1 MSEAIHRA
9 TQVITDDDLPR
20 MVLEHRDLPKELQH
34 FIPYHQEFL
43 NNEKMAAEGLPGS
56 SAERFRD
63 IGRLTG
69 YVLDFRAPLP
79 EERTIPPGYD
89 VAVATVV
96 HLFVD
101 PQSVTRWIE
110 EVFLHDFESN
120 IDQEI
125 HPNQHLLLAQR
136 LSFTGFA
143 DEVAGLRVL
152 QSTENGPV
160 SSTVVDLRV
169 GRVLGVAY
177 IATLG
182 NYNRQELVQELGLT
196 LERKIV
202 RVVLADL

>member
-110 EVFLHDFESN
+110 EVFLHDFESS
-120 IDQEI
+120 IDKEI

-202 RVVLADL
+202 RVVLGDL

>member
-9 TQVITDDDLPR
+9 TQVITYDDLPR
-20 MVLEHRDLPKELQH
+20 MVLEHRDLPKDLQH

-69 YVLDFRAPLP
+69 YVLDFRAPIP

-101 PQSVTRWIE
+101 SQSVTRWIE

-120 IDQEI
+120 IDTEI

-169 GRVLGVAY
+169 GRILGVAY

-202 RVVLADL
+202 RVVLGDL

>member
-9 TQVITDDDLPR
+9 TQVITSDDLPR

-63 IGRLTG
+63 IGRLSG
-69 YVLDFRAPLP
+69 YVLDFRAPIP

-136 LSFTGFA
+136 LPFTGFA
-143 DEVAGLRVL
+143 DAVAGLRVL

-202 RVVLADL
+202 RVVLGDL

>member
-9 TQVITDDDLPR
+9 TQVITYDDLPR

-69 YVLDFRAPLP
+69 YVLDFRAPIP

-120 IDQEI
+120 IDKEI

-202 RVVLADL
+202 RVVLGDL

>member
-9 TQVITDDDLPR
+9 TQVITYDDLPR
-20 MVLEHRDLPKELQH
+20 MVLEHRDLPNELQH

-56 SAERFRD
+56 SAERFQD
-63 IGRLTG
+63 MGRLTG
-69 YVLDFRAPLP
+69 YVLDFRAPIP

-120 IDQEI
+120 IDTEI

-202 RVVLADL
+202 RVVLGDL

>member
-9 TQVITDDDLPR
+9 TQVMTDDDLPR

-69 YVLDFRAPLP
+69 YVLDFRAPIP

-120 IDQEI
+120 IDKEI

-202 RVVLADL
+202 RVVLGDL

>member
-9 TQVITDDDLPR
+9 TQVITYDDLPR
-20 MVLEHRDLPKELQH
+20 MVLEHRDLPNELQH

-56 SAERFRD
+56 SAERFHD
-63 IGRLTG
+63 MGRLTG
-69 YVLDFRAPLP
+69 YVLDFRAPIP

-101 PQSVTRWIE
+101 PQSVTRWIQ

-120 IDQEI
+120 IDTEI

-169 GRVLGVAY
+169 GRILGVAY

-202 RVVLADL
+202 RVVLGDL

>member
-9 TQVITDDDLPR
+9 TQMMTYDDLPR
-20 MVLEHRDLPKELQH
+20 MVLEHRDLPNELQH

-43 NNEKMAAEGLPGS
+43 SNEKMAAEGLPGS

-69 YVLDFRAPLP
+69 YVLDFRAPIP
-79 EERTIPPGYD
+79 EERAIPPGYD

-96 HLFVD
+96 HLFDD
-101 PQSVTRWIE
+101 PQGVTRWIE

-202 RVVLADL
+202 RVVLGGL

>member
-9 TQVITDDDLPR
+9 TQVITYDDLPR
-20 MVLEHRDLPKELQH
+20 MVLEHRDLPNELQH

-69 YVLDFRAPLP
+69 YVLDFRAPIP

-202 RVVLADL
+202 RVVLGDL

>member
-1 MSEAIHRA
+1 MSEAMHRA

-69 YVLDFRAPLP
+69 YVLDFRAPIP

-136 LSFTGFA
+136 LPFTGFA
-143 DEVAGLRVL
+143 DAVAGLRVL

-202 RVVLADL
+202 RVVLGDL

>member
-1 MSEAIHRA
+1 MSEAMHRA

-69 YVLDFRAPLP
+69 YVLDFRAPIP

-202 RVVLADL
+202 RVVLGDL

>member
-9 TQVITDDDLPR
+9 TQVITYDDLPR
-20 MVLEHRDLPKELQH
+20 MVLEHRDLPGELQH

-43 NNEKMAAEGLPGS
+43 DNEKMAAEGLPGS
-56 SAERFRD
+56 SGERFRD

-69 YVLDFRAPLP
+69 YVLDFRAPIP

-96 HLFVD
+96 HLFDD
-101 PQSVTRWIE
+101 PQSVARWIE

-182 NYNRQELVQELGLT
+182 NYTRQELVQELGLT

-202 RVVLADL
+202 RVVLGDL

>member
-1 MSEAIHRA
+1 MSEAMHRA

-69 YVLDFRAPLP
+69 YVLDFRAPIP

-120 IDQEI
+120 IDTEI

-202 RVVLADL
+202 RVVLGDL

>member
-34 FIPYHQEFL
+34 FIPYHQEVL

-69 YVLDFRAPLP
+69 YVLDFRAPIP

-120 IDQEI
+120 IDKEI

-202 RVVLADL
+202 RVVLGDL

>member
-120 IDQEI
+120 IDKEI

-202 RVVLADL
+202 RVVLGDL

>member
-1 MSEAIHRA
+1 MSEAMHRA

-34 FIPYHQEFL
+34 FVPYHQEFL

-69 YVLDFRAPLP
+69 YVLDFRAPIP

-202 RVVLADL
+202 RVVLGDL

>member
-1 MSEAIHRA
+1 MSEAMHRA

-43 NNEKMAAEGLPGS
+43 NNEKLAAEGLPGS

-69 YVLDFRAPLP
+69 YVLDFRAPIP

-202 RVVLADL
+202 RVVLGDL

>member
-1 MSEAIHRA
+1 
-9 TQVITDDDLPR
+9 
-20 MVLEHRDLPKELQH
+20 
-34 FIPYHQEFL
+34 
-43 NNEKMAAEGLPGS
+43 
-56 SAERFRD
+56 
-63 IGRLTG
+63 
-69 YVLDFRAPLP
+69 
-79 EERTIPPGYD
+79 
-89 VAVATVV
+89 
-96 HLFVD
+96 
-101 PQSVTRWIE
+101 
-110 EVFLHDFESN
+110 
-120 IDQEI
+120 
-125 HPNQHLLLAQR
+125 LLAQR

-202 RVVLADL
+202 RVVLGDL

>member
-9 TQVITDDDLPR
+9 TQVMTYDDLPR
-20 MVLEHRDLPKELQH
+20 MVLEHRDLPNELQH

-69 YVLDFRAPLP
+69 YVLDFRAPIP

-120 IDQEI
+120 IDTEI

-202 RVVLADL
+202 RVVLGDL

>member
-9 TQVITDDDLPR
+9 TQVVTYDDLPQ
-20 MVLEHRDLPKELQH
+20 MVLGHRELPGDLQH
-34 FIPYHQEFL
+34 FIPYHEEFL
-43 NNEKMAAEGLPGS
+43 DNETMAADGLPGS

-69 YVLDFRAPLP
+69 YVQDFRAPMP
-79 EERTIPPGYD
+79 EDRTIPPGYD

-96 HLFVD
+96 HLFND
-101 PQSVTRWIE
+101 PQNVTRWIE

-120 IDQEI
+120 VDKEI
-125 HPNQHLLLAQR
+125 HPEQRLLLTQR
-136 LSFTGFA
+136 LAFTGFA

-152 QSTENGPV
+152 QSTKDGPV

-182 NYNRQELVQELGLT
+182 NYDRQELVQRLGLA

-202 RVVLADL
+202 RVVLGDL

>member
-9 TQVITDDDLPR
+9 TQVITYDDLPR
-20 MVLEHRDLPKELQH
+20 MVLEHRDLPKDLQH

-69 YVLDFRAPLP
+69 YVLDFRAPIP

-120 IDQEI
+120 IDTEI

-169 GRVLGVAY
+169 GRILGVAY

-202 RVVLADL
+202 RVVLGDL

>member
-9 TQVITDDDLPR
+9 TQVITYDDLPR

-69 YVLDFRAPLP
+69 YVLDFRAPIP

-110 EVFLHDFESN
+110 EVFLHDFETSV
-120 IDQEI
+120 DTEI

-202 RVVLADL
+202 RVVLGDL

>member
-9 TQVITDDDLPR
+9 TEVITYDDLPR
-20 MVLEHRDLPKELQH
+20 MVLEHRELPDELQH

-43 NNEKMAAEGLPGS
+43 DNEKMAAEGLIGS

-69 YVLDFRAPLP
+69 YVQDFRAPKP
-79 EERTIPPGYD
+79 EGDTIPPGYD
-89 VAVATVV
+89 VAVASVV
-96 HLFVD
+96 HLFD
-101 PQSVTRWIE
+101 EPQSVTRWIE

-120 IDQEI
+120 IDKEI

-177 IATLG
+177 MATLG
-182 NYNRQELVQELGLT
+182 NYDRQELVQELGLS

-202 RVVLADL
+202 RVVLGDL

>member
-9 TQVITDDDLPR
+9 TQVITYDHLPR
-20 MVLEHRDLPKELQH
+20 MVLGHRDLPDDLQH

-43 NNEKMAAEGLPGS
+43 DNEKMAAEGLIGS

-69 YVLDFRAPLP
+69 YVQDFRAPKT
-79 EERTIPPGYD
+79 EDGTIPPGYD

-96 HLFVD
+96 HLFD
-101 PQSVTRWIE
+101 APQSVTRWIE
-110 EVFLHDFESN
+110 EVFLHDFESHV
-120 IDQEI
+120 DEEI
-125 HPNQHLLLAQR
+125 HPGQHLLLAQR

-160 SSTVVDLRV
+160 SSTGVDLRV

-177 IATLG
+177 IATFG
-182 NYNRQELVQELGLT
+182 NYNRQELVQELGLM

-202 RVVLADL
+202 RVVLGDL